1 VLLSFLVALTT
12 DKLMHVSQ
20 SALCKWENPEN
31 CRWLSMNFSVFWI
44 KEDVIN
50 FYIFWMQ
57 SDPPCQIAAVGE
69 LLLVVLQI
77 LS

>member
-1 VLLSFLVALTT
+1 
-12 DKLMHVSQ
+12 
-20 SALCKWENPEN
+20 
-31 CRWLSMNFSVFWI
+31 MNFSVFWI